1 MEEQS
6 NEALWYVVHTYSGY
20 ENKVATDLQTMV
32 ENRRLQ
38 DLICDIKVPTE
49 MVPEIKDGKER
60 MVEHK
65 LFPGYVLVKM
75 VMNDDTW
82 YVVRNTRGCTGFVGP
97 ASKPVPLTA
106 EEVEKMGVEKAAP
119 LTVDFNVGDT
129 VQITAGPLEGFMGL
143 VEGIDTLHKA
153 HKAFQGAGGDLHGIA
168 DVEIDGQ
175 RSRLLDAHLLHF
187 LSGQGDRLRGRADEA
202 CAAARIAHDI
212 PGIVVHDHLDQN
224 VAGEQLVL
232 HHTLLAVLDLGD
244 HLGRD
249 LDVTDQI
256 LQAAVLHH
264 GL

>member
-1 MEEQS
+1 MEEQT

-20 ENKVATDLQTMV
+20 ENKVANDLQTMV
-32 ENRRLQ
+32 ENRHLQ

-97 ASKPVPLTA
+97 ASKPVPLSA

-129 VQITAGPLEGFMGL
+129 VQITAGPPGLYNDGVSTALCAPFHVFSSSIRPVMLEKIPECHCRRRAGAVPRRGQYNGALHRFTQRNCNHPRYRVVLHRPLDHQGDPHAL
-143 VEGIDTLHKA
+143 GHELQDTLRPIPRI
-153 HKAFQGAGGDLHGIA
+153 GD
-168 DVEIDGQ
+168 
-175 RSRLLDAHLLHF
+175 
-187 LSGQGDRLRGRADEA
+187 
-202 CAAARIAHDI
+202 
-212 PGIVVHDHLDQN
+212 PG
-224 VAGEQLVL
+224 
-232 HHTLLAVLDLGD
+232 
-244 HLGRD
+244 
-249 LDVTDQI
+249 
-256 LQAAVLHH
+256 
-264 GL
+264 